1 MTETQ
6 KQILFQEEFMD
17 IMKTASTIPESAT
30 ATAYEVL
37 AAGTGLIPSKF
48 AALPWEWQ
56 EAFEAAITASYEAG
70 FRDGCN
76 ETNKMENQ
84 NDKN

>member
-6 KQILFQEEFMD
+6 SQILFQEEFVKM
-17 IMKTASTIPESAT
+17 MKNESTIPESAT

-48 AALPWEWQ
+48 TALPWQWQ
-56 EAFEAAITASYEAG
+56 EAFEKAIAASYEAG
-70 FRDGCN
+70 FRDGCK
-76 ETNKMENQ
+76 ETNKMQGVN
-84 NDKN
+84 NAN